1 MVGMADSHYDPAK
14 LAEVQQA
21 TAGEVMVIE
30 NADHSLEITGD
41 IVQSIQVLEGIIGE
55 IQKFLG

>member
-1 MVGMADSHYDPAK
+1 MVGTADSHYDPAK

-30 NADHSLEITGD
+30 NADHSLEIAGD
-41 IVQSIQVLEGIIGE
+41 TFNLFGSLKG
-55 IQKFLG
+55 